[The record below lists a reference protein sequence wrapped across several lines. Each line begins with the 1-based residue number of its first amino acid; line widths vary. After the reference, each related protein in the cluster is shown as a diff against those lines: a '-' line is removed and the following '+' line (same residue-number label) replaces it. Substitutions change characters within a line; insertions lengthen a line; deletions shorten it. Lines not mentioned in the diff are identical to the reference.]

1 MTTEEYRN
9 YKILFERCLIV
20 PITTEVSTSEED
32 PDLYFGSSYEADID
46 SLENENP
53 KKEPEDEV

>member
-9 YKILFERCLIV
+9 YKILFEKCL
-20 PITTEVSTSEED
+20 TLKEED

-53 KKEPEDEV
+53 KKEPENEV

>member
-20 PITTEVSTSEED
+20 PITKEVSTLE
-32 PDLYFGSSYEADID
+32 
-46 SLENENP
+46 ENENP